1 MATKQQ
7 IQAIKRNVERTTQ
20 GLFTEPNE
28 FIYQDNQGLVKP
40 NTLYS
45 VYYTLNKT
53 EVYLTGI
60 RNSGNSRIIER
71 LKNKTLYGVYSEL
84 GSTSRDIYPKPHTIK
99 PTESDYRIGEVTRY
113 FTQKAN
119 DTSQPVFEVSKQDFE
134 NQSKSY
140 EYTSFQWVISGLKQ
154 DVERE
159 NTKTIR
165 GLETELPGIS
175 RILFPLQLWTPP
187 KDSKEDLENKL
198 SRLKK

>member
-1 MATKQQ
+1 MSLKYFRK
-7 IQAIKRNVERTTQ
+7 IQKDSERTTQ
-20 GLFTEPNE
+20 GLRTVKNQFR
-28 FIYQDNQGLVKP
+28 YLDNNGVVKP

-45 VYYTLNKT
+45 IYYTFKKELI
-53 EVYLTGI
+53 YLTGI
-60 RNSGNSRIIER
+60 S
-71 LKNKTLYGVYSEL
+71 
-84 GSTSRDIYPKPHTIK
+84 STSRPRQLIKVSEKDSYETYVNLESNTRQTYPKESQVRPS
-99 PTESDYRIGEVTRY
+99 ESDYRIGEITRY

-119 DTSQPVFEVSKQDFE
+119 DTTQPVFEINKETFD
-134 NQSKSY
+134 NQNNLY
-140 EYTSFQWVISGLKQ
+140 NYTSFIWVISGLKQ

-175 RILFPLQLWTPP
+175 RMLFPLQLWTPP

>member
-1 MATKQQ
+1 MSLKYFRK
-7 IQAIKRNVERTTQ
+7 IQKDSERTTQ
-20 GLFTEPNE
+20 GLRTIKNQFRY
-28 FIYQDNQGLVKP
+28 IDNNGVVKP

-45 VYYTLNKT
+45 IYYTLNKDLI
-53 EVYLTGI
+53 YLTGI
-60 RNSGNSRIIER
+60 S
-71 LKNKTLYGVYSEL
+71 
-84 GSTSRDIYPKPHTIK
+84 STSRPRRIIKVSEKDSYETYVNLESNTRQTYPKESQVRPS
-99 PTESDYRIGEVTRY
+99 ESDYRIGEITRY

-119 DTSQPVFEVSKQDFE
+119 DTTQPVFEINKETFD
-134 NQSKSY
+134 NQNNLY
-140 EYTSFQWVISGLKQ
+140 NYTSFIWVISGLKQ

>member
-1 MATKQQ
+1 MSLKYFRK
-7 IQAIKRNVERTTQ
+7 IQKDSERTTQ
-20 GLFTEPNE
+20 GLRTIKNQFRY
-28 FIYQDNQGLVKP
+28 IDNNGVVKP
-40 NTLYS
+40 DTLYS
-45 VYYTLNKT
+45 IYYTLNKDLI
-53 EVYLTGI
+53 YLTGI
-60 RNSGNSRIIER
+60 S
-71 LKNKTLYGVYSEL
+71 
-84 GSTSRDIYPKPHTIK
+84 STSRPRRIIKVSEKDSYETYVNLESNTRQTYPKESQVRPS
-99 PTESDYRIGEVTRY
+99 ESDYRIGEITRY

-119 DTSQPVFEVSKQDFE
+119 DTTQPVFEINKETFD
-134 NQSKSY
+134 NQNNLY
-140 EYTSFQWVISGLKQ
+140 NYTSFIWVISGLKQ

>member
-1 MATKQQ
+1 MSLKYFRK
-7 IQAIKRNVERTTQ
+7 IQKDSERTTQ
-20 GLFTEPNE
+20 GLRTVKNQFR
-28 FIYQDNQGLVKP
+28 YLDNNGVVKP

-45 VYYTLNKT
+45 IYYTFKKELI
-53 EVYLTGI
+53 YLTGI
-60 RNSGNSRIIER
+60 S
-71 LKNKTLYGVYSEL
+71 
-84 GSTSRDIYPKPHTIK
+84 STSRPRRIIKVSEKDSYETYVNLESNTRQTYPKESQVRPS
-99 PTESDYRIGEVTRY
+99 ESDYRIGEITRY

-119 DTSQPVFEVSKQDFE
+119 DTTQPVFEINKETFD
-134 NQSKSY
+134 NQNNLY
-140 EYTSFQWVISGLKQ
+140 NYTSFIWVISGLKQ